1 MFLFSTNH
9 SLIYPFISLVREGM
23 CGVHIMKN
31 VKVIIRTLTFIFD
44 EMESQLSSLTKFT
57 F

>member
-9 SLIYPFISLVREGM
+9 SLIYSFISLVREGM